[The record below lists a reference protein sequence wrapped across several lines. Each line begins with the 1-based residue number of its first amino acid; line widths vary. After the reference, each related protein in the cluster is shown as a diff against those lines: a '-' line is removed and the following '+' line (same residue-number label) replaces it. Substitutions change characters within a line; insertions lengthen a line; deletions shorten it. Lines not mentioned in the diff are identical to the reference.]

1 MTDNLKLRSSYIVR
15 TKASVT
21 PFPYVSPLL
30 QSAKKESVRRNK
42 GTTFF
47 LNYTICTKEI
57 NKHSTF
63 TQEICAI
70 EESILKR
77 RRNYNPNRP
86 SEYYT
91 LMSDREYQIG
101 QICNHLFGGAN
112 INEIYLHIQNNPKR
126 FFRHKNTPI
135 QSVSGMPREEMTLSS
150 GRPKR
155 EFPVLSGRSSG
166 GPRCVL
172 PTKMKNKSGVSNRQ
186 KQPSQNILRTS
197 TLHCTLFPK
206 AKKKSVFLKITC
218 NGNAPFIPYIRQ
230 VTTEEERK
238 NLTLQRKRQDGM
250 LTSERM
256 RQKKVG
262 SKLICLPP
270 ILVSNILICSNYFS
284 DTTTRRL

>member
-1 MTDNLKLRSSYIVR
+1 MVANSPQMTRIGLI
-15 TKASVT
+15 
-21 PFPYVSPLL
+21 
-30 QSAKKESVRRNK
+30 
-42 GTTFF
+42 
-47 LNYTICTKEI
+47 YT
-57 NKHSTF
+57 
-63 TQEICAI
+63 
-70 EESILKR
+70 
-77 RRNYNPNRP
+77 NRP
-86 SEYYT
+86 SECHT
-91 LMSDREYQIG
+91 RMSDREHQIE
-101 QICNHLFGGAN
+101 QVCNHLFGGAN
-112 INEIYLHIQNNPKR
+112 IEKIYLHIHNGPKR

-135 QSVSGMPREEMTLSS
+135 QSASGMSREDMALSS
-150 GRPKR
+150 GRPRR

-206 AKKKSVFLKITC
+206 AKKKSVFLNISC
-218 NGNAPFIPYIRQ
+218 NENAPIIPYIRQ

-270 ILVSNILICSNYFS
+270 F
-284 DTTTRRL
+284 

>member
-1 MTDNLKLRSSYIVR
+1 MK
-15 TKASVT
+15 
-21 PFPYVSPLL
+21 
-30 QSAKKESVRRNK
+30 
-42 GTTFF
+42 
-47 LNYTICTKEI
+47 
-57 NKHSTF
+57 
-63 TQEICAI
+63 
-70 EESILKR
+70 ESILKR

-91 LMSDREYQIG
+91 LMGDREYQIG

-126 FFRHKNTPI
+126 LFRHKNTPI
-135 QSVSGMPREEMTLSS
+135 QSVSRMSREDMTLSS
-150 GRPKR
+150 GRPRR
-155 EFPVLSGRSSG
+155 EFPVLSGRSTG

-172 PTKMKNKSGVSNRQ
+172 PTKMKNESGVPNRQ
-186 KQPSQNILRTS
+186 KQPSQNTLITS

-218 NGNAPFIPYIRQ
+218 NENAPFIPYIRQ

-256 RQKKVG
+256 RH
-262 SKLICLPP
+262 
-270 ILVSNILICSNYFS
+270 
-284 DTTTRRL
+284 